1 MKPQNHATRSA
12 SEAAVQLDPHNLSTY
27 PPADL
32 AIERIGYLRH
42 FNLSM
47 LVGPA
52 NGRDRGQEAT

>member
-1 MKPQNHATRSA
+1 MRAQKLRQGHYA
-12 SEAAVQLDPHNLSTY
+12 LDPHNLSTY

-32 AIERIGYLRH
+32 AIERMGDLRH

-52 NGRDRGQEAT
+52 RGRDRGQEAT